1 MGGGSGSQTVNQR
14 ADPWAGV
21 QPFLLGSGPQNYGGN
36 QGGSQNGFGTN
47 FNTGPYQGGSQ
58 NGFGTNFNTG
68 PYQGGP
74 QYGDQSQLARMY
86 QGGAQNFNEKTG
98 TTNPFQGEYNQET
111 GQPWYNEGP
120 PPQQAPGPPP
130 PQIPGILP
138 EASRLYQDV
147 NPSFFPSSTVAQ
159 FSPYQQAAQSLTA
172 NRAMQGSPID
182 RAASN
187 QVQGTLGGNYF
198 GGGMNPLAMDALSQ
212 TARGDFI
219 GGEGFNNSFRAAYNK
234 ITPSVDSAFQASGRG
249 GSGLADV
256 AKTEALGNAFAGLYG
271 QERQNQLNAAGQ
283 LGQFGQTSFENER
296 QRQLQALGISPML
309 ANQDYADF
317 GQLMNVGGQQQGLN
331 QQNIQEQIGR
341 HDFGQNL
348 PFWKLGQYQNFINPI
363 LGVGG
368 SSSSTSPLSSNPLAG
383 AVGGGL
389 LGYQAGGAI
398 GGGANGS
405 PYGGYGAA
413 IGALLGALSSRS

>member
-14 ADPWAGV
+14 ADPWAGI

-36 QGGSQNGFGTN
+36 QGGPPGVSQN
-47 FNTGPYQGGSQ
+47 
-58 NGFGTNFNTG
+58 
-68 PYQGGP
+68 YQGGP
-74 QYGDQSQLARMY
+74 NWLNSQGGPQGGPQGYGDQYGVGQTDQYGNPLDPVQEQNRRDEERY
-86 QGGAQNFNEKTG
+86 KQQYAQ
-98 TTNPFQGEYNQET
+98 P
-111 GQPWYNEGP
+111 
-120 PPQQAPGPPP
+120 A

-147 NPSFFPSSTVAQ
+147 NPSFFPGSTVAQ
-159 FSPYQQAAQSLTA
+159 FTPYQQAAQSLTA

-212 TARGDFI
+212 TARGDFL

-368 SSSSTSPLSSNPLAG
+368 SSSSASPLSSNPLAG

-398 GGGANGS
+398 GGAANGS
-405 PYGGYGAA
+405 TYGGYGAA
-413 IGALLGALSSRS
+413 IGALLGALSSRR